1 MAQSQTPPP
10 KSKKP
15 ATKTSNKA
23 SPKASQLKGKGGRV
37 AIVDALRTPFARV
50 GTFYSD
56 LNSVQLGAMAVA
68 ELVARSNLKAD
79 DIDQVIYGQTIMPHG
94 TQFIGREV
102 ALACGMPN
110 VDAYSVTRACATSFQ
125 SAANAVESI
134 LLGHADVVIAGG
146 VDSTSSVQ
154 VPLSRK
160 LSSTLREASFAKTL
174 GDRLKVLSSLRPK
187 DLIPEAPAITE
198 YSTGKLMGESA
209 EAMAKAWNV
218 SRAEQDDIAHAS
230 HSNAAKAWK
239 EGYWEDFVMTAF
251 VPDSQGNVKPLR
263 DDNLVR
269 KNSERA
275 GYDKLKPVFDKKL
288 GTVTAANSSPLTDG
302 ASAMILMSE
311 EKAKAMGYESLGY
324 IRGYA
329 FSAKSPEED
338 LLMGPV
344 LAAPVALERAGATL
358 ADMDLIDMHE
368 AFAAQIACNIR
379 GLASREY
386 IKKWT
391 GRDKA
396 VGDVDPTKLNVN
408 GGSIAYGHPF
418 GATGARVIGQTAFE
432 LKRRGGGMALTTACA
447 AGGIGA
453 AMVIEAD

>member
-1 MAQSQTPPP
+1 MAQ
-10 KSKKP
+10 KG
-15 ATKTSNKA
+15 KTE
-23 SPKASQLKGKGGRV
+23 LTGKGGRV

-50 GTFYSD
+50 GTFYRD
-56 LNSVQLGAMAVA
+56 MDSVQLGAMAVA
-68 ELVARSNLKAD
+68 ELTARANLKAD
-79 DIDQVIYGQTIMPHG
+79 DIDQIIYGQTIMTHG

-125 SAANAVESI
+125 SAANAAEAI
-134 LLGHADVVIAGG
+134 LLGQADVIIAGG

-160 LSSTLREASFAKTL
+160 LSSTLRDASFAKSLT
-174 GDRLKVLSSLRPK
+174 DQVKILSRLRPK

-230 HSNAAKAWK
+230 HSNAAKAW
-239 EGYWEDFVMTAF
+239 EQGYWEDFVMTAF
-251 VPDSQGNVKPLR
+251 IPDSKGQVNPLR

-302 ASAMILMSE
+302 AAAMVLMSE
-311 EKAKAMGYESLGY
+311 EKAKAMGYEPLGY
-324 IRGYA
+324 IKGYA
-329 FSAKSPEED
+329 FAAKTPEED

-344 LAAPVALERAGATL
+344 LAAPIALERAGVSL
-358 ADMDLIDMHE
+358 ADMDLVDMHE
-368 AFAAQIACNIR
+368 AFAVQIACNLR
-379 GLASREY
+379 GLASKDY
-386 IKKWT
+386 IEKWT
-391 GRDKA
+391 GRSKA
-396 VGDVDPTKLNVN
+396 VGEVDPAKLNVN

-432 LKRRGGGMALTTACA
+432 LKRRGGGLALMTACA

-453 AMVIEAD
+453 AMVIES